1 MNWVR
6 NQWIVSKLGKNNQ
19 PRNYNHSSSVSPLID
34 RSSSLWQ
41 RRQMPLADGGANK
54 VSFRSSL
61 MSYVVVLIIVL
72 LVYGV

>member
-41 RRQMPLADGGANK
+41 RRQMPLADGGDNK
-54 VSFRSSL
+54 VSVRSSL
-61 MSYVVVLIIVL
+61 MSYVVLIIVL
-72 LVYGV
+72 LLYHV